1 MADSTARL
9 IRNVL
14 LMLTSFPIMTLLLI
28 AGFTMEVIT
37 KNNFPATVA
46 LIAVVA
52 TQLIAYLGVEYA
64 NLTQNLSAE
73 SKRLG
78 EMAGLDDESGMDQNS
93 E

>member
-1 MADSTARL
+1 
-9 IRNVL
+9 
-14 LMLTSFPIMTLLLI
+14 MLTSFSVMTLSLI
-28 AGFTMEVIT
+28 AGFTMEVVT
-37 KNNFPATVA
+37 KNKLPATVA

-78 EMAGLDDESGMDQNS
+78 KLAGLDDELGMDQNS